1 MPIQH
6 SPITLVKQL
15 NSCTTVD
22 ALDCY
27 SLKEV
32 EFLKHSAQTI
42 MFSVNVVFELAVGQK
57 VKDKE
62 FFEVVTKVKITKLI
76 YLCQKTLK

>member
-1 MPIQH
+1 
-6 SPITLVKQL
+6 
-15 NSCTTVD
+15 
-22 ALDCY
+22 
-27 SLKEV
+27 
-32 EFLKHSAQTI
+32 